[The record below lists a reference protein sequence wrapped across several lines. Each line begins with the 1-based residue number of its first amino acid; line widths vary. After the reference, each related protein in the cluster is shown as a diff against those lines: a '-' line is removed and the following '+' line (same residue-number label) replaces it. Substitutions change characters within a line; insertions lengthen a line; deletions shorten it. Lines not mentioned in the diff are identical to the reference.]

1 MFWVDY
7 LAWVECGEEI
17 ADVKRCYGGVRQV
30 LCGTRWDERQMEP
43 GEVKDGV
50 ELGDSGL
57 TMISK

>member
-1 MFWVDY
+1 M
-7 LAWVECGEEI
+7 
-17 ADVKRCYGGVRQV
+17 